1 MKIEKVDHNELS
13 FKKFLNL
20 NVKIGFRER
29 IKVTKNLELRKG
41 SRGRELRKQSVIEL
55 SFKKFFQ
62 FKHEVKFSGKNQG
75 HQRSRA
81 LEGIK
86 SMKTKKT
93 KCD

>member
-41 SRGRELRKQSVIEL
+41 SRGGELRRQSAIKL
-55 SFKKFFQ
+55 YFKNIFQ
-62 FKHEVKFSGKNQG
+62 SKREVKVSGKNPR
-75 HQRSRA
+75 H
-81 LEGIK
+81 
-86 SMKTKKT
+86 
-93 KCD
+93 

>member
-1 MKIEKVDHNELS
+1 VPSSFTLRIFFNPKVKL
-13 FKKFLNL
+13 K
-20 NVKIGFRER
+20 FREK
-29 IKVTKNLELRKG
+29 IQDTKDLEFQKG
-41 SRGRELRKQSVIEL
+41 SKVRELRKQSVIEL

-62 FKHEVKFSGKNQG
+62 FKHEVKFLGKNQG
-75 HQRSRA
+75 HQRSKA